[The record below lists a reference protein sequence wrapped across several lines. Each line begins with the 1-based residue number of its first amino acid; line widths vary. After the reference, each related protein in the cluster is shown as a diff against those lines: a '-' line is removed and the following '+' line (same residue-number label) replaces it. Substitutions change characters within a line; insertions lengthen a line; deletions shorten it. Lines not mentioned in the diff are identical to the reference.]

1 MKAGRL
7 GARLGVLAVVVA
19 AGVWA
24 VYANVGGRGG
34 GMDMSARVT
43 GSGRPF
49 PVTVAAAESGPMGGS
64 VTYTGGVAP
73 FNEEDIYPRV
83 TGRIVEMTVYPGDAV
98 RAGQVVARL
107 DDVELGS
114 RVVEAEAGRATAQA
128 NRTQMEA
135 DLVAAQHGI
144 VQMEREL
151 AMVAAE
157 LTYARGVT
165 SRGERLVK
173 SGAISQQ
180 EFESDRSMAASLEAK
195 QQAARAKL
203 EQARA
208 MEASARGKLEASA
221 SMVAKAEAEAR
232 TARVVR
238 DYVTIV
244 APSAGYVVKRIVAPG
259 VLVQPGMPILKITQV
274 DRVRLQANVGE
285 KDLAS
290 IRVGA
295 PVRVTTTASGA
306 APIEARVTSVFPFVD
321 PGARTAVVEAVVDN
335 PGRRLVPGQY
345 VTMQFTTGLRAKAV
359 SVPRSAVA
367 RLGGKAT
374 VWVVEGDRVEPR
386 EVLLGLEDSERVE
399 VTRGLAAGEHVVARG
414 HEGLYADARV
424 RAVMAGGSAVRAP
437 AGKPDPMPGMDMP
450 AAGPKKPTVAPDA
463 DDPAKGGKHGGH

>member
-7 GARLGVLAVVVA
+7 GVRLGVLTVVVA
-19 AGVWA
+19 AGAWA
-24 VYANVGGRGG
+24 VYANVGARGG
-34 GMDMSARVT
+34 GMDMSARLT
-43 GSGRPF
+43 GSGAPF
-49 PVTVAAAESGPMGGS
+49 PVTVAAAESGPMGGT
-64 VTYTGGVAP
+64 VTYTGGVVA
-73 FNEEDIYPRV
+73 FSEEDIYPRV

-114 RVVEAEAGRATAQA
+114 RVVEAEAARATAQA

-144 VQMEREL
+144 VQMEKEL
-151 AMVAAE
+151 GMVEAE
-157 LTYARGVT
+157 LTYARGVAG
-165 SRGERLVK
+165 RAERLFR
-173 SGAISQQ
+173 SGAISRQ
-180 EFESDRSMAASLEAK
+180 ELDSDRSLAASLEAK
-195 QQAARAKL
+195 QQAALAKF

-208 MEASARGKLEASA
+208 MEGASRRKLEAAA
-221 SMVAKAEAEAR
+221 SMVVQAEAQAR

-238 DYVTIV
+238 DYANIA
-244 APSAGYVVKRIVAPG
+244 APSTGYVVKRLVAPG
-259 VLVQPGMPILKITQV
+259 VLVQPGMSILKIMQV
-274 DRVRLQANVGE
+274 DQIRLQANVGE

-295 PVRVTTTASGA
+295 QVRVTTTASGA

-345 VTMQFTTGLRAKAV
+345 VTMRFTTGVRAKAV
-359 SVPRSAVA
+359 SVPSGAVT

-386 EVLLGLEDSERVE
+386 EVVLGLENPERVE
-399 VTRGLAAGEHVVARG
+399 IAGGLPAGTRVVVRG
-414 HEGLYADARV
+414 QDGLYANAHVREVTANGLPAPPEAAKTESTPKARDAV
-424 RAVMAGGSAVRAP
+424 EGGQHV
-437 AGKPDPMPGMDMP
+437 
-450 AAGPKKPTVAPDA
+450 
-463 DDPAKGGKHGGH
+463 GH